1 MNTTNLPIRVIA
13 VGLPLIVIALVFGAM
28 GYTLTKTRTH
38 AIPPLPPAAQQPAGV
53 EGVVSSLQG
62 NQVTLT
68 TPDGRL
74 QTFTLEPGAKV
85 EVLKPATLADVKT
98 GDWVNGGAIQHPQ
111 TILALTGLVLIP
123 NPVVP
128 QP

>member
-1 MNTTNLPIRVIA
+1 MNTTNLPVRIIA
-13 VGLPLIVIALVFGAM
+13 VGIPLVVIALIFGAM
-28 GYTLTKTRTH
+28 GYTLTQTKTR
-38 AIPPLPPAAQQPAGV
+38 AVPPLPPAVQQATGL

-62 NQVTLT
+62 DQLTLT
-68 TPDGRL
+68 TADGRL

-85 EVLKPATLADVKT
+85 EALKPATLADVKS
-98 GDWVNGGAIQHPQ
+98 GDWINGGAIQHAQ